1 MRLLYFSMN
10 RVNKVIVFV
19 DSKKTRNRII
29 LTEKKN
35 EKEDNWIS
43 G

>member
-1 MRLLYFSMN
+1 MRLLYFSIN